1 MIASLTAWKFGLLG
15 VAMVKGGDVDKEVGL
30 GLGVQGRQNRG
41 KVEC

>member
-30 GLGVQGRQNRG
+30 
-41 KVEC
+41 E